1 MKSIFL
7 TILLIVMIVLLG
19 TWPLTILAKLFEILS
34 TALMWLAK
42 ALNIF
47 GWNGIL

>member
-7 TILLIVMIVLLG
+7 TILIIVMIVLLG

-34 TALMWLAK
+34 TVIMWLAK